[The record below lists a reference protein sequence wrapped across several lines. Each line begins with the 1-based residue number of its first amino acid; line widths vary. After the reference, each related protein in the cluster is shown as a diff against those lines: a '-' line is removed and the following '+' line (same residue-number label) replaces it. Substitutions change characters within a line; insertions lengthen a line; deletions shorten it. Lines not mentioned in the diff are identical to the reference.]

1 MNILGTSY
9 KYRNNTLQKR
19 INIENIL
26 SEENE
31 SKKSFFLSFFLCLF
45 VCLFLPLYL
54 YLYLYLLPHCI
65 ISYVETLKSR
75 QNKQKIEITIIF
87 ELFK

>member
-31 SKKSFFLSFFLCLF
+31 SKKSFFLSFILCLF
-45 VCLFLPLYL
+45 VCLFLPLH
-54 YLYLYLLPHCI
+54 LYLLPHCI